1 MRGGY
6 RVVSVGKRKRVSLG
20 RSTKVLRVY
29 HVLNLCFVTSKGSTA
44 LIFFML
50 SETAA
55 FFTIFLPYS
64 FSLFLLLLFSSLQLA
79 ARTAAHAMDS
89 ARWRM
94 ENIAAI
100 VSRVG
105 LVAIVRLR

>member
-1 MRGGY
+1 M
-6 RVVSVGKRKRVSLG
+6 
-20 RSTKVLRVY
+20 
-29 HVLNLCFVTSKGSTA
+29 LNLCFATSKGSTA

-50 SETAA
+50 TEA

-64 FSLFLLLLFSSLQLA
+64 FSLFLLLLFSTLQLA

-89 ARWRM
+89 AHWRM